1 MTEITEDRDFKTNI
15 NVESQTIS
23 YIKNPEKFKED
34 LQIAIIEGRATGRT
48 VVKTIDNVINGD
60 KSQDI
65 GDAERRSL
73 IEIKEAI
80 VRVQTAPAMDIIAEE
95 DLTDKNIQA
104 RLGVVIEKFDPNDPT
119 LSEKVRERIDELKAE
134 GKEIVAF
141 YDKVTKKIFIN
152 QNAKDEEVRA
162 SIAREY
168 KIKEDLKLGR
178 GKENDKGQLRSTVA
192 GEIAYDE
199 IKDRLKKGDKNPISA
214 SSFDVAKMD
223 KDSEVTADGYRAE
236 RKAKKDIE
244 AAKARYRKKLES
256 ISAKYS
262 NRTSLS
268 PEEIAEIKELER
280 QARLERDREI
290 AEIEK
295 GIESIRKY
303 EEYAKT
309 ELAPQLKL
317 INSSNYIPEKEALKA
332 RDNFLRRNIDTTKEY
347 KEGTKKVY
355 RDAFKKE
362 FKDNFKEGVEGTV
375 EYEIGKKVVET
386 GSILLTAG
394 ALFLLHSTP
403 AGGGELLPNEIK
415 TKRDPRKI
423 ITPATYGYLAKH
435 FPEYI
440 EAKGNEYTLKGNYK
454 DAMIPPKNQREK
466 IDKVIFEDIKNFY
479 YGTKTLDDKIS
490 ESDGE
495 FYGSL
500 IGSTSGVITAT
511 YTIDSLP
518 KVLNSTLKGGNISS
532 ISKISYK
539 TENTSLALYDKSKT
553 VATNGTLVPPLTTN
567 KELATVPLVTNGTV
581 SQVTSKV
588 GQVQNNRLP
597 YKPVLALPV
606 KYPIKSKS
614 GVTIYKDYAIGT
626 RGAKYIEVGVSNNKE
641 IVYKNSK
648 SSKK

>member
-1 MTEITEDRDFKTNI
+1 
-15 NVESQTIS
+15 
-23 YIKNPEKFKED
+23 
-34 LQIAIIEGRATGRT
+34 
-48 VVKTIDNVINGD
+48 
-60 KSQDI
+60 
-65 GDAERRSL
+65 
-73 IEIKEAI
+73 
-80 VRVQTAPAMDIIAEE
+80 
-95 DLTDKNIQA
+95 
-104 RLGVVIEKFDPNDPT
+104 
-119 LSEKVRERIDELKAE
+119 
-134 GKEIVAF
+134 

-168 KIKEDLKLGR
+168 KIKEDLELGR

-214 SSFDVAKMD
+214 SAFDVAKMD

-317 INSSNYIPEKEALKA
+317 INTSNYIPEKEALKA

-355 RDAFKKE
+355 MDAFE
-362 FKDNFKEGVEGTV
+362 EEYRNSFEEGIKTTV
-375 EYEIGKKVVET
+375 EYKIGEKILET
-386 GSILLTAG
+386 SSLAFTTV
-394 ALFLLHSTP
+394 ALFFLRSTP

-423 ITPATYGYLAKH
+423 ITPATYGYLEKR

-440 EAKGNEYTLKGNYK
+440 KAKGNEYTLAGNYK

-466 IDKVIFEDIKNFY
+466 IDKVIFEDIKNF
-479 YGTKTLDDKIS
+479 
-490 ESDGE
+490 
-495 FYGSL
+495 
-500 IGSTSGVITAT
+500 
-511 YTIDSLP
+511 
-518 KVLNSTLKGGNISS
+518 
-532 ISKISYK
+532 
-539 TENTSLALYDKSKT
+539 
-553 VATNGTLVPPLTTN
+553 
-567 KELATVPLVTNGTV
+567 
-581 SQVTSKV
+581 
-588 GQVQNNRLP
+588 R
-597 YKPVLALPV
+597 
-606 KYPIKSKS
+606 
-614 GVTIYKDYAIGT
+614 
-626 RGAKYIEVGVSNNKE
+626 
-641 IVYKNSK
+641 
-648 SSKK
+648 